1 MMRMLNAVMRIL
13 APAALVGLACIGAVP
28 TQAEAEPLYFALE
41 VRREGRLVAQ
51 PKLLGETGRTVRA
64 ERRKPGASQPD
75 YRLVLTPTAEG
86 ETFHL
91 ELDLML
97 PEIKGHSELALLHG
111 HFHNGVRG
119 WADHAPLQE
128 ICFPSAL
135 YNQDRRLAEQRAPGF
150 YLAELRPGFVRVLI
164 ESNGMRLFYH
174 PTGIADASERLC
186 PLPQLQA

>member
-1 MMRMLNAVMRIL
+1 MTRSTLIKKAWLGLV
-13 APAALVGLACIGAVP
+13 LVGLACIAAGP
-28 TQAEAEPLYFALE
+28 TQAQAEPLYFALE

-64 ERRKPGASQPD
+64 ERRKPGASEPD

-111 HFHNGVRG
+111 
-119 WADHAPLQE
+119 QE
-128 ICFPSAL
+128 RRVQLGRHPGDLEVSLLLMKVDSPEFRAL
-135 YNQDRRLAEQRAPGF
+135 M
-150 YLAELRPGFVRVLI
+150 ELSTEPAVGGSGRPI
-164 ESNGMRLFYH
+164 
-174 PTGIADASERLC
+174 
-186 PLPQLQA
+186 

>member
-1 MMRMLNAVMRIL
+1 MTRSTLIKKAWL
-13 APAALVGLACIGAVP
+13 GLALVGLACIGAVP

-111 HFHNGVRG
+111 QQRRVQLGRYPGDLEVSLLLMKVDSPEFR
-119 WADHAPLQE
+119 
-128 ICFPSAL
+128 AL
-135 YNQDRRLAEQRAPGF
+135 MDLSEDAAVGGSG
-150 YLAELRPGFVRVLI
+150 RPI
-164 ESNGMRLFYH
+164 
-174 PTGIADASERLC
+174 
-186 PLPQLQA
+186 

>member
-1 MMRMLNAVMRIL
+1 MTRSTLIKKAWL
-13 APAALVGLACIGAVP
+13 GLALVGLAFIAAVP
-28 TQAEAEPLYFALE
+28 TQAKAEPLYFALE

-86 ETFHL
+86 ETFRL

-111 HFHNGVRG
+111 
-119 WADHAPLQE
+119 QE
-128 ICFPSAL
+128 RRVQLGRYPGDLEVSLLLMKVDSPEFRAL
-135 YNQDRRLAEQRAPGF
+135 MDLSEDAAVGGSG
-150 YLAELRPGFVRVLI
+150 RPI
-164 ESNGMRLFYH
+164 
-174 PTGIADASERLC
+174 
-186 PLPQLQA
+186 